1 MCYNIFTMVWE
12 TQGWSALPQKEGG
25 DADMMTTFQA
35 LVLMIAFASLVVS
48 IVKDKK

>member
-1 MCYNIFTMVWE
+1 
-12 TQGWSALPQKEGG
+12 
-25 DADMMTTFQA
+25 MTTFQA